1 MNKKITTAL
10 AVMTVILIIISFS
23 VLKFYKS
30 KQSHA
35 DKSTV
40 YAAET
45 AKVLPA
51 VDTYRLDGQYGVI
64 YNFYIL

>member
-1 MNKKITTAL
+1 MKKKITTAL

-35 DKSTV
+35 DKSAV

-51 VDTYRLDGQYGVI
+51 VDTKYIDYGSVVI
-64 YNFYIL
+64 YNE